1 MERTFTRAINRGNN
15 LLAIGFL
22 AIVATGLIGDL
33 LHESELSGKAD
44 ELAMLAVGA
53 GAIIWYQ
60 WRDNRHSRSFAP
72 LTMLVAALVIKGVGL
87 ALEIHDAEDI
97 QDDIGVVL
105 FLLVAIGAVGTILF
119 RTRATP
125 AAALERPI

>member
-53 GAIIWYQ
+53 AAIIWYQ

-87 ALEIHDAEDI
+87 ALEIHDAEDM